1 MLTKKLDK
9 NNFENINSLLFVL
22 FIFSNVLTLP
32 IVKLT
37 KSTLFFW
44 AFIIFIFVYSLYIN
58 RRLDTRFVLIVALF
72 TSIFMLNALFVNY
85 QIKIIREYVIFFRYG
100 ILALYFAMLVKD
112 YNKLIYYWY
121 YIGIISFFISNFYLD
136 YYRRTNG
143 YMNYGI
149 NLTYSFL
156 GFAIYHYNYSENSK
170 VHKLI
175 QKIFILVSFVQ
186 ILIFANRS
194 SMLIC
199 LFVLIFCE
207 LNNLKRKNI
216 LSTILK
222 VTIGLIISI
231 YCLLNINNI
240 LILINTGLQKLGI
253 YSYSLTKYILTLQEG
268 ITGIITQSSGRD
280 TLVKIS
286 LDLINESNF
295 MPNGV
300 GYFEYITGKP
310 YPHNIFLE
318 LALDFGIF
326 GIIGFVILIVIIMNK
341 YLLYS
346 RENTK
351 FKCIVGV
358 IFIYAF
364 TRLMFSGRY
373 WTEALF
379 WAGIGLVIFYDSNKN
394 IQ

>member
-1 MLTKKLDK
+1 MLTKKFDK
-9 NNFENINSLLFVL
+9 NNLEKINSLLFVL

-37 KSTLFFW
+37 KNTVFFW
-44 AFIIFIFVYSLYIN
+44 AFIISIFVYSLYIN
-58 RRLDTRFVLIVALF
+58 RRVDTRFVLILALF

-85 QIKIIREYVIFFRYG
+85 QIKLIREYVIFFRYG

-175 QKIFILVSFVQ
+175 QKIFILVSLVQ
-186 ILIFANRS
+186 IIIFANRS